1 MSTKMHNTN
10 KYSSESNDQEL
21 DSKLM
26 EKVADYLKKCGIKV
40 TTTSSEQSPSK
51 GPVDSVSMSDIDP
64 VTLNYLCEYVQSI
77 QTQDVQTKTHHEEK
91 STGDDSVHSNTPF
104 QVLSQDD
111 EGNQSHIQCDHTQI
125 VNEELLLKL
134 DPFQRII
141 LEKIDE
147 QNRKLDK
154 LQNQVETI
162 SKLIAMDLGTKLINV
177 RNHSNQLEDDSDER
191 SLVDEDNNDSQ
202 IVVVMDA
209 LFDMIM
215 YIPRRIYN
223 YFTSSRLYRLLSLLQ
238 REARQFQVPGNPNAR
253 FFDIH
258 LLIKVSFVCI
268 FLNARMQLLE
278 PHQKSRESIF
288 GEMLAL
294 WKTYRTTMVFI
305 SGIIVYC
312 IQSGLI
318 FFIVHIVFKDNV
330 IRRVWNDEDLVQMNH
345 LNPTPPR
352 HRGRRERDRHR
363 RQEEQQEDE
372 IHDEEPPGQ
381 DDEQADAQLGRPQ
394 NIQEIIHGTFLGG
407 VIGRPNPNRI
417 IHERDAR
424 FLRQEEIVLYR
435 LVKALFEGFLDAL
448 YLFGSFFLS
457 LLPMW
462 HPRPGPEFPSQS
474 KDLIDAIL
482 NDDLEKVSQILL
494 KQPDLTRKRDKNGWE
509 PLHEAVR
516 AGKRESIEVLLSH
529 SADINARTGVD
540 EKGGSVLWWAMRYH
554 DPNGDFVS
562 YLREKGAIF
571 VSPGQ
576 DTNAPP
582 LNSDESNKDNDVEHE
597 TEQDG
602 TVDEE

>member
-1 MSTKMHNTN
+1 MSAKIHNTN
-10 KYSSESNDQEL
+10 NYSSESNDQEL
-21 DSKLM
+21 DSRLM

-40 TTTSSEQSPSK
+40 ITSSSEQIPK
-51 GPVDSVSMSDIDP
+51 GTVDLVSMSDIDP
-64 VTLNYLCEYVQSI
+64 VTLNYLAEYVQRI
-77 QTQDVQTKTHHEEK
+77 QTQDVQTKTDHEEK
-91 STGDDSVHSNTPF
+91 STGDESLHSNTPF
-104 QVLSQDD
+104 QVSSQGV
-111 EGNQSHIQCDHTQI
+111 EGDKFHIQSDHTQI
-125 VNEELLLKL
+125 VDEELFLLKL
-134 DPFQRII
+134 DPFQRMI

-177 RNHSNQLEDDSDER
+177 RNHSNHLEDDSDER
-191 SLVDEDNNDSQ
+191 SVVDEGTFDTK
-202 IVVVMDA
+202 IVVVMEF
-209 LFDMIM
+209 LFDGIM
-215 YIPRRIYN
+215 HIPRRAYQ
-223 YFTSSRLYRLLSLLQ
+223 YFTASRLYRLLSLLQ
-238 REARQFQVPGNPNAR
+238 REARLFQVPGNPNAR
-253 FFDIH
+253 FFDLH
-258 LLIKVSFVCI
+258 LLIKVSFVCF

-278 PHQKSRESIF
+278 SHPNSQESLF

-312 IQSGLI
+312 IQSGLV
-318 FFIVHIVFKDNV
+318 FFMVHIVFKDNV

-345 LNPTPPR
+345 LDPTPPR
-352 HRGRRERDRHR
+352 HRGRRERDRHL
-363 RQEEQQEDE
+363 RQEEHQEDE
-372 IHDEEPPGQ
+372 IHEDPPRQ
-381 DDEQADAQLGRPQ
+381 DNEQAAAQPDRPQ

-424 FLRQEEIVLYR
+424 FLRQDEIVLYR
-435 LVKALFEGFLDAL
+435 LVKALFEGFLDAM

-482 NDDLEKVSQILL
+482 NDDLEKVSQILH
-494 KQPDLTRKRDKNGWE
+494 KQPDLTRKRDRNGWE

-516 AGKRESIEVLLSH
+516 AGKRESIELLLSH

-540 EKGGSVLWWAMRYH
+540 AKGGSVLWWAMRYN

-571 VSPGQ
+571 LSPGQ
-576 DTNAPP
+576 DESAPL
-582 LNSDESNKDNDVEHE
+582 LNSDETKKDEDVAHE
-597 TEQDG
+597 TEQDD
-602 TVDEE
+602 TVDED